1 MEDKSLFC
9 VILNV
14 MKTQLFTASLLCS
27 SLLLLNSCSSDKTSR
42 LSDLEWMLGNW
53 ESKTDEGVL
62 YERWS
67 KLNDSTFSGHAFAIS
82 LDGDTT
88 FSENAKIIN
97 KSGTI
102 IYSVTV
108 NKTETTD
115 FTLVDNEQQA
125 VFENINHDYP
135 QRIIYKHTSNDA
147 LFARI
152 EGNVD
157 GVEEF
162 EEFNYSKSN

>member
-1 MEDKSLFC
+1 
-9 VILNV
+9 
-14 MKTQLFTASLLCS
+14 MKTQFLKASLLCT
-27 SLLLLNSCSSDKTSR
+27 SLFLFQSCSDDKT
-42 LSDLEWMLGNW
+42 LSLKDLKWMLGNW

-62 YERWS
+62 YEDWS
-67 KLNDSTFSGHAFAIS
+67 KLNDSTYNGHAYAIS

-88 FSENAKIIN
+88 FNENAKVILRN
-97 KSGTI
+97 GTI

-108 NKTETTD
+108 NNEESTD

-135 QRIIYKHTSNDA
+135 QRIIYKSLSSDS

-152 EGNVD
+152 EGTVD
-157 GVEEF
+157 GAEESEDF
-162 EEFNYSKSN
+162 RYGKAN

>member
-1 MEDKSLFC
+1 MDKCLLC

-14 MKTQLFTASLLCS
+14 MKTHLLRLPILCCSMLIIASC
-27 SLLLLNSCSSDKTSR
+27 NTDKTSR

-97 KSGTI
+97 KAGTI

-135 QRIIYKHTSNDA
+135 QRIIYKSASSDA

-152 EGNVD
+152 EGTVD
-157 GVEEF
+157 GIEEF
-162 EEFNYSKSN
+162 EEFNYSRSN